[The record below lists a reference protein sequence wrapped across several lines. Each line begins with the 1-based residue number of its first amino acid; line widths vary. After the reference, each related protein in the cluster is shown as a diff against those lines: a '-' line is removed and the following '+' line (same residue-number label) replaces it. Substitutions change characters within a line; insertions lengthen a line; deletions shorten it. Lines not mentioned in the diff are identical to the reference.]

1 MQEGIESG
9 VARMRMAELSRRTG
23 IPVPTIKY
31 YLREGL
37 LQRGERTGPNQ
48 AQYDE
53 GHERRLRLVRALV
66 DVGGLS
72 IAATKELLTH
82 VDTPG
87 PDVNQLLGRTMS
99 SVLGPRGQVDQ
110 DELEAARTTV
120 AELVARR
127 GWLVDDDY
135 PASENLAEVIA
146 VQRRLGGD
154 RMLAHIDRYA
164 DAAEL
169 IAGADLDTVEGLPGV
184 DAILEAAVLGTILG
198 DPLIALLRRLAQ
210 ADESTRRYG
219 ADEDRSD

>member
-1 MQEGIESG
+1 
-9 VARMRMAELSRRTG
+9 MRMAELSRRTG

-48 AQYDE
+48 AEYDE

-99 SVLGPRGQVDQ
+99 SVLAPRTQVDP
-110 DELEAARTTV
+110 DELRDARAVV

-135 PASENLAEVIA
+135 LARENLVELIA
-146 VQRRLGGD
+146 VQRRVGGD
-154 RMLAHIDRYA
+154 RMLAHLDRYA

-169 IAGADLDTVEGLPGV
+169 VASADLDTLEGLPGV

-198 DPLIALLRRLAQ
+198 DRLIALLRRLAQ
-210 ADESTRRYG
+210 ANESTRRHG
-219 ADEDRSD
+219 AGERPE